1 MKYNTIELVEELKRS
16 EGVVLTVYKDSLGID
31 TIGIGRNL
39 KDRGISDEEFDM
51 LHVSSME
58 EVYAVGI
65 NEGEALYLATN
76 DIKIVETELLQKHPC
91 VDELDPVRQMVL
103 VDMAFNMGVPRLC
116 GFKRMWENIY
126 NKNFDGAASEMLDSR
141 WATQVK
147 SRANRLADK
156 MRVGTKTDW

>member
-1 MKYNTIELVEELKRS
+1 MNYNTVQLLAELKRS

-39 KDRGISDEEFDM
+39 RDRGISDEEFDM

-65 NEGEALYLATN
+65 NEGEALYLASN
-76 DIKIVETELLQKHPC
+76 DIKIAETELLKKHPC
-91 VDELDPVRQMVL
+91 IEELDPVRQMV
-103 VDMAFNMGVPRLC
+103 VIDMAFNMGVPRLC
-116 GFKRMWENIY
+116 GFKRMWENIH
-126 NKNFDGAASEMLDSR
+126 NKNYDGAASEMLDSR

-147 SRANRLADK
+147 SRATRLADK
-156 MRVGTKTDW
+156 MRNGTKNW

>member
-1 MKYNTIELVEELKRS
+1 MNYNRIELLAQLKVS

-39 KDRGISDEEFDM
+39 KDRGISDEEFHLM
-51 LHVSSME
+51 SVSSME

-65 NEGEALYLATN
+65 NEGDALYLASN
-76 DIKIVETELLQKHPC
+76 DIEIVETELVKKHPC
-91 VDELDPVRQMVL
+91 IEELDPVRQMVL
-103 VDMAFNMGVPRLC
+103 IDMAFNMGVPRLC
-116 GFKRMWENIY
+116 GFKRMWENIH

-147 SRANRLADK
+147 SRANKLSDK
-156 MRVGTKTDW
+156 MRIGTRADW

>member
-1 MKYNTIELVEELKRS
+1 MNYNTVQLLAELKRS

-39 KDRGISDEEFDM
+39 RDRGISDEQFDM

-65 NEGEALYLATN
+65 NEGEALYLASN
-76 DIKIVETELLQKHPC
+76 DIKIVETELLKKHPC
-91 VDELDPVRQMVL
+91 IEELDPVRQMV
-103 VDMAFNMGVPRLC
+103 VIDMAFNMGVPRLC
-116 GFKRMWENIY
+116 GFKRMWENIH
-126 NKNFDGAASEMLDSR
+126 NKNYDGAASEMLDSR

-147 SRANRLADK
+147 SRATRLADK
-156 MRVGTKTDW
+156 MRNGTENW